1 MLHPSPNKRSQRY
14 CKRGK
19 RKEERGEM
27 SFFSFIV
34 PPLLLC
40 NELLY
45 FIALAFMFILSK
57 NKEQTD
63 INFQNDKNMF
73 FCSFVEIKFLRIS
86 VVSAWAKLSSCHEVD
101 RRSTAKPGGGKN
113 LPILSTKKRA
123 THVGCSPYIL
133 SWS

>member
-1 MLHPSPNKRSQRY
+1 
-14 CKRGK
+14 
-19 RKEERGEM
+19 M

-86 VVSAWAKLSSCHEVD
+86 VVSA
-101 RRSTAKPGGGKN
+101 
-113 LPILSTKKRA
+113 
-123 THVGCSPYIL
+123 
-133 SWS
+133 